1 MNEKTDLEKFF
12 NGFLKRAKMA
22 NGKVIGED
30 GDIIESKLG
39 KDDREAW
46 VNHLAEQYLKKEK
59 LDTPPDEFNIIN
71 QDIIDELARR
81 EISKILG
88 K

>member
-1 MNEKTDLEKFF
+1 MKDKTDLEKFF
-12 NGFLKRAKMA
+12 NGFMKRAQMA
-22 NGKVIGED
+22 NGKVIGEE
-30 GDIIESKLG
+30 GEIIEAKLG

-59 LDTPPDEFNIIN
+59 LDKPPKEFEITN
-71 QDIIDELARR
+71 QDIIKELAKR